1 MRINSSK
8 SIAALMAVCVGT
20 LSSVTAMA
28 APNVTTYTTYDISD
42 TTNKSISVVTE
53 VSGATPDSQVTFLV
67 AKPNVTSGSDI
78 VFIDQKKAT
87 NGSVDFEFSAPQNS
101 MYADNLTVNVKL
113 GTNGSENVFPT
124 FTFTEGLNYYG
135 TNVDG
140 QTAPSVGS
148 TTGAVEDSVLQLLG
162 ASNTKTIKFAKLQGN
177 ASGMTYGVVDT
188 DSKVE
193 YRAYGC
199 GSDGTYCVIIDGKAD
214 LSLEPYVK

>member
-42 TTNKSISVVTE
+42 TTNKNISVVTE

-87 NGSVDFEFSAPQNS
+87 NGSVDFEFSAPQDS
-101 MYADNLTVNVKL
+101 MYGDDLTVNVKL

-135 TNVDG
+135 TNAENTV
-140 QTAPSVGS
+140 APSVEG
-148 TTGAVEDSVLQLLG
+148 TTGDVEEAVLTLLG
-162 ASNTKTIKFAKLQGN
+162 AGDTKTIKFAKLQGN
-177 ASGMTYGVVDT
+177 ASGMEYGVRDKN
-188 DSKVE
+188 SNVE

-199 GSDGTYCVIIDGKAD
+199 GSDGTYCVIVDGKAD
-214 LSLEPYVK
+214 LELEPYVK